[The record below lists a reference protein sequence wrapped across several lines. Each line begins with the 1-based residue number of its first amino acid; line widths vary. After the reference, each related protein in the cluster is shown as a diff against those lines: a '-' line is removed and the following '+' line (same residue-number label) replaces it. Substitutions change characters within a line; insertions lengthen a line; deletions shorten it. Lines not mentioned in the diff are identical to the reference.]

1 MVDRTE
7 ARRAV
12 DAESD
17 AAQVMLTLAML
28 SYRACHDLR
37 PGQLKSARL
46 RNAVKSGLE
55 ELPPTAG
62 RFELVWGPSA
72 YRAPLTVFDEDVMY
86 VVKHR
91 DLPRY
96 VIAVRGTNP
105 VSVIDWVFGDLWTG
119 LDVGWPDAET
129 AGYPDARV
137 SLSSHLAL
145 NILLHLRSSGP
156 RPTPVERVWRV
167 AEESAGNLIR
177 QGARLSLLPARSAIV
192 PAMRALRLQLRA
204 DLRELGHSRE
214 ALAARSIEERVAGMM
229 AARTSA
235 PVQRVRD
242 RVHDAAEELGD
253 EPQRE
258 LLRFLE
264 GGFYFRSL
272 LAPGADLVHFLR
284 AAVRSSDTPLEIT
297 VTGHSKGGALS
308 STLAL
313 WLAQRQGAEGVRPWH
328 RWDPDHNATV
338 SCWSF
343 AGPTAGNSE
352 FANMSDDLIGGH
364 CHRFV
369 NRLDLVPH
377 AWQVRPGRGDE
388 GFYLENAPNLYGRGV
403 HKIKGLG
410 VLARAI
416 AADVRP
422 LDYRH
427 VGRHVTVLDGR
438 VDPEGTLFTEQVA
451 YQHMEGYLQALG
463 MAEYANA
470 STFFDPLV

>member
-7 ARRAV
+7 IRDPV

-17 AAQVMLTLAML
+17 AAEVMLTLAML

-37 PGQLKSARL
+37 SGELKSARL
-46 RNAVKSGLE
+46 RNAIKSGVE

-72 YRAPLTVFDEDVMY
+72 YRTPFTAFDENVMY

-91 DLPRY
+91 ELPRY

-119 LDVGWPDAET
+119 LDIAWPDAET
-129 AGYPDARV
+129 AGHPDARV

-145 NILLHLRSSGP
+145 DILLRLRSSGP

-167 AEESAGNLIR
+167 ADEGAGNLIR
-177 QGARLSLLPARSAIV
+177 QGTRMALLPVRGAIV
-192 PAMRALRLQLRA
+192 PAMRTLRLQLRA
-204 DLRELGHSRE
+204 DLLELGQRRE
-214 ALAARSIEERVAGMM
+214 ALFAQSIEERVTGMM
-229 AARTSA
+229 AARASA
-235 PVQRVRD
+235 PLQRVLA
-242 RVHDAAEELGD
+242 RVHGGTEQLGD

-258 LLRFLE
+258 LLRLLE
-264 GGFYFRSL
+264 SGFRFRSL

-284 AAVRSSDTPLEIT
+284 AAVCSSDTPLEIT

-313 WLAQRQGAEGVRPWH
+313 WLAQRQGTEEIRH
-328 RWDPDHNATV
+328 RDRWDPDHKATV

-352 FANMSDDLIGGH
+352 FANMSDDLIGDR
-364 CHRFV
+364 CHRIA
-369 NRLDLVPH
+369 NRLDLVTH
-377 AWQVRPGRGDE
+377 AWQVRPNRGAE
-388 GFYLENAPNLYGRGV
+388 GFYLENSPKLYGQGI
-403 HKIKGLG
+403 HKVKGLG
-410 VLARAI
+410 PLARAI

-422 LDYRH
+422 LHYRH
-427 VGRHVTVLDGR
+427 VGKHVTLLDGR
-438 VDPEGTLFTEQVA
+438 VDPERTLFTEQVA
-451 YQHMEGYLQALG
+451 HQHMEAYLQALG
-463 MAEYANA
+463 MAEYADTR
-470 STFFDPLV
+470 TFFDPLV